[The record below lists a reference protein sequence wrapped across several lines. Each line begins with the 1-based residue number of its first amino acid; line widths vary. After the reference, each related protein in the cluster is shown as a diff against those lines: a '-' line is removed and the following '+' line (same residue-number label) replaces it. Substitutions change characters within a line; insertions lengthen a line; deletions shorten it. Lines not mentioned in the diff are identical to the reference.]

1 MSAQLPRLGECAMR
15 LASSKPS
22 SLSLSLAAILIG
34 STGLNKQ
41 LSNQTGTNNKFRKLA
56 AKYQAEVRKHAK
68 TQEGWSELADSIK
81 VSILTNNSVKISIE
95 GSKEVKEKAK
105 MLEYGTGEKSPN
117 ALIRTFETKFNDDV
131 QRSLKDYK

>member
-1 MSAQLPRLGECAMR
+1 MR

-22 SLSLSLAAILIG
+22 SLSLSLAAILVG

-41 LSNQTGTNNKFRKLA
+41 FTKSTGVNTKTRKLA
-56 AKYQAEVRKHAK
+56 AKYQAEIRKYAK
-68 TQEGWSELADSIK
+68 TQEGWSEIANSLK
-81 VSILTNNSVKISIE
+81 VFISNSNSVKVSIE

-131 QRSLKDYK
+131 QRSLKGYN